1 MLKRSSF
8 NIKKKILE
16 LIKSSPLTYAQL
28 ERKINT
34 GYRTIKSNCEEL
46 ECFGLI
52 KIKKNLKHSANGKP
66 FFNIEI
72 TEKGR
77 EFLKK

>member
-16 LIKSSPLTYAQL
+16 LIKSSALTYAQL

-46 ECFGLI
+46 ESFGLV
-52 KIKKNLKHSANGKP
+52 KIKKNSKHSANGKP

-72 TEKGR
+72 TDKGR